1 MYIKMLIIL
10 HHEALRKKSY
20 SQKLD
25 GYYLQK
31 FQKIL
36 GSCADVP
43 LIVLMH

>member
-10 HHEALRKKSY
+10 HHESLGKKSY
-20 SQKLD
+20 LQKRD
-25 GYYLQK
+25 GYYFQK

-36 GSCADVP
+36 GSCDNVA